1 MKKSEM
7 LLWSAINKQL
17 KKNLRV
23 YRLDK
28 SKELV
33 HMMVQF
39 EKKSLLSVPDHLIDA
54 DALFLSVAVL
64 LADANGEI
72 FRIATNLLYEV
83 ILGQVQLGF
92 CHHLIKALA
101 RCLAVVEVSEDLSQ
115 GQLDL
120 LLYLFFLYL
129 FEKT

>member
-72 FRIATNLLYEV
+72 FRIATYLLYEV
-83 ILGQVQLGF
+83 ILG
-92 CHHLIKALA
+92 
-101 RCLAVVEVSEDLSQ
+101 
-115 GQLDL
+115 
-120 LLYLFFLYL
+120 
-129 FEKT
+129 